1 VKTPLMFSLEFIWI
15 RTTDPDNIIIQGN
28 TVQSIKVDKVK
39 ENKTF
44 KPFEDIAVSI
54 VSVDKKQKTVTF
66 GQKLYDTF
74 PENTKQANQSNAE
87 YWTLVD
93 LDNNKNTGG
102 NKTMLMN
109 INVPV
114 TNFIF
119 NILLGRNQ
127 YISILIVTNLLYY
140 TIF

>member
-1 VKTPLMFSLEFIWI
+1 MFSLEFIWI